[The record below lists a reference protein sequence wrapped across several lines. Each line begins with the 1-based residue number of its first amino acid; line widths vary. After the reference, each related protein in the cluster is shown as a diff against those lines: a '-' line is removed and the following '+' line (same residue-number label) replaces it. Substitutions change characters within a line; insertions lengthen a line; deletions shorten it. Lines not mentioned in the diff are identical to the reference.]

1 MKISRDTFKLIFSV
15 YIRRKVTF
23 LSRFTKMLK
32 IEAI

>member
-1 MKISRDTFKLIFSV
+1 MKISHDTVKFIFSV
-15 YIRRKVTF
+15 YIRRKFTF